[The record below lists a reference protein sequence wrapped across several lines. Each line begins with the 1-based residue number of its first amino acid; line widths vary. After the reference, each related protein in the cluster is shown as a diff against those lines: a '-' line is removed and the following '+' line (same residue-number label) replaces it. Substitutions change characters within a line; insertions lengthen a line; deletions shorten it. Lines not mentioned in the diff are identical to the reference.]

1 MRIGVKFTDSGDMEF
16 VDQGYL
22 KVTFDNNVPT
32 SYTLSE
38 NGDNRQIDEIRVNQ
52 NVMELELDDQLGT
65 NPNTPTFFN
74 IDFGYE
80 TKAYNLTVSS
90 LEYCIG
96 ASPTAG
102 YESHDEFSD
111 ASQCQEVALN
121 IEKSNSCGSCASV
134 TGTLTGDFDY
144 DSYLEVSPFSRS
156 KTTFLGRIQWI
167 CQLQRNNN
175 K

>member
-1 MRIGVKFTDSGDMEF
+1 MRIGVKFTDSGDLEL

-22 KVTFDNNVPT
+22 KATFNEPVPSSYVVT
-32 SYTLSE
+32 E
-38 NGDNRQIDEIRVNQ
+38 NGESQQLDEIRVNQ
-52 NVMELELDDQLGT
+52 NVVELELNDELGT
-65 NPNTPTFFN
+65 IPNSPTFFH

-80 TKAYNLTVSS
+80 TKAYDLAVSS

-111 ASQCQEVALN
+111 ASLCQEVALT

-134 TGTLTGDFDY
+134 SGTLTGDFEF
-144 DSYLEVSPFSRS
+144 DSYLEVCLPYSF
-156 KTTFLGRIQWI
+156 KTTIPGRI
-167 CQLQRNNN
+167 
-175 K
+175 